1 MNKRMMPAVLAGL
14 LMIWGLT
21 GCGTDT
27 GVAEADISA
36 REEGKLAT
44 APNVPPALMRA
55 GNKTVVLNFEAKEF
69 VGEIAEGVKYYYWSF
84 NDNRKGV
91 GSTPT
96 LGTRRASMSRSS
108 LTAERVLREHGDL
121 GSNPRISTSI

>member
-1 MNKRMMPAVLAGL
+1 MNRRMMPAVLAGL

-69 VGEIAEGVKYYYWSF
+69 VGEIAEGVNYHYWSF
-84 NDNRKGV
+84 NGTVPGPMARVRV
-91 GSTPT
+91 GDMVEFHLSTP
-96 LGTRRASMSRSS
+96 
-108 LTAERVLREHGDL
+108 
-121 GSNPRISTSI
+121 PRKCGAVPDE